1 MRKLY
6 TMKNLVK
13 GLMLSVAIA
22 LGATTAQAQS
32 TTGTGTGTGTGTED
46 VKPAAAT
53 EFWMGEKAA
62 EGMFYLYNVGAKIFA
77 TNNTPSETDITKA
90 TLWTAKGSNNSFSF
104 TGKNGYVFHMSSI
117 AGAGKTW
124 TVNIK
129 NNGDATTFTLKTGKT
144 TEKGAVYAFSKDE
157 GWFTSNVRYF
167 NVDGK
172 EYTAAKS
179 QNYLNDWLF
188 ISDAQKKAYTEY
200 VKLFNQ
206 AKSYTEA
213 GSKLFESKDVESTD
227 AIVNQINDALKSY
240 NYNTYEKENGGK
252 AKLEAAIKA
261 AEDFIKTTT
270 GINEIGSTTDAK
282 VSEIYGVNGARKSQL
297 TKGLNIVKMSDG
309 TVKKVLVK

>member
-1 MRKLY
+1 MRNFY

-13 GLMLSVAIA
+13 GLMLSAVMTLGVA
-22 LGATTAQAQS
+22 TASAQE
-32 TTGTGTGTGTGTED
+32 TGTGN
-46 VKPAAAT
+46 VKPAT
-53 EFWMGEKAA
+53 STDFWMGETAKAG
-62 EGMFYLYNVGAKIFA
+62 EFYLYNVGAKIFA

-117 AGAGKTW
+117 ASAGKTW
-124 TVNIK
+124 TANIK
-129 NNGDATTFTLKTGKT
+129 NNVDATTFTLKTGKT
-144 TEKGAVYAFSKDE
+144 TKKGAVYAFSKDE
-157 GWFTSNVRYF
+157 GWLGTSNVRYF

-188 ISDAQKKAYTEY
+188 ISDDQKNAYTEY
-200 VKLFNQ
+200 VKLFNK
-206 AKSYTEA
+206 AKSYTEPD
-213 GSKLFESKDVESTD
+213 SKLFKSDNVDETD
-227 AIVNQINDALKSY
+227 AIVKQINDALKSY
-240 NYNTYEKENGGK
+240 NYNTYVDGGM
-252 AKLEAAIKA
+252 AKLKAAIKA
-261 AEDFIKTTT
+261 AENFIAT

>member
-62 EGMFYLYNVGAKIFA
+62 KGMFYLYNVGAKIFV
-77 TNNTPSETDITKA
+77 TDNTPSETDINKA
-90 TLWTAKGSNNSFSF
+90 TLWTASGSDNSFSF
-104 TGKNGYVFHMSSI
+104 TDEKGNLVITMNLTTAEI
-117 AGAGKTW
+117 AKKGLF
-124 TVNIK
+124 NLP
-129 NNGDATTFTLKTGKT
+129 NATKFGLETGT
-144 TEKGAVYAFSKDE
+144 TEGKGNAYKLAYYSLLPKIP
-157 GWFTSNVRYF
+157 THYF
-167 NVDGK
+167 NVDNDK
-172 EYTAAKS
+172 YTTATTPGDF
-179 QNYLNDWLF
+179 NDWLF
-188 ISDAQKKAYTEY
+188 ISYAQKKAYTEY
-200 VKLFNQ
+200 VDLFNK

-213 GSKLFESKDVESTD
+213 GSKLFESDEHEKTD
-227 AIVNQINDALKSY
+227 PIVNKINDALKSY
-240 NYNTYEKENGGK
+240 NYNTYKEENGGK
-252 AKLEAAIKA
+252 TKLEAAIKA
-261 AEDFIKTTT
+261 AEDFINPTT

>member
-22 LGATTAQAQS
+22 LGATTAQAQDN
-32 TTGTGTGTGTGTED
+32 GTGTGTGTGTED

-53 EFWMGEKAA
+53 EFWMGEEAA
-62 EGMFYLYNVGAKIFA
+62 EGRFYLYNVGANIFV
-77 TNNTPSETDITKA
+77 TGNTPSETDINKA
-90 TLWTAKGSNNSFSF
+90 TLWTASGSDNSFSF
-104 TGKNGYVFHMSSI
+104 TDEKGKLVITMDNLSAKI
-117 AGAGKTW
+117 
-124 TVNIK
+124 
-129 NNGDATTFTLKTGKT
+129 
-144 TEKGAVYAFSKDE
+144 TEKGLFNLPKATKFGLEPGTTKGKNAYKLAYSLKPFR
-157 GWFTSNVRYF
+157 TRYF
-167 NVDGK
+167 NVDK
-172 EYTAAKS
+172 DKYTPETTPGDF
-179 QNYLNDWLF
+179 NDWLF
-188 ISDAQKKAYTEY
+188 ISDDQKKAYTEY

-213 GSKLFESKDVESTD
+213 GSKLFESKDYEKTD
-227 AIVNQINDALKSY
+227 AIVIKINDALKSY
-240 NYNTYEKENGGK
+240 NYNTYKKDGE
-252 AKLEAAIKA
+252 AKLIAAITV
-261 AEDFIKTTT
+261 AEDFINDTT

>member
-1 MRKLY
+1 MRNFY

-13 GLMLSVAIA
+13 GLMLSAVMTLGVA
-22 LGATTAQAQS
+22 TASAQE
-32 TTGTGTGTGTGTED
+32 TGTKD
-46 VKPAAAT
+46 VKPAT
-53 EFWMGEKAA
+53 STDFWMGETAKAG
-62 EGMFYLYNVGAKIFA
+62 EFYLYNVGANIFA

-104 TGKNGYVFHMSSI
+104 TGKNGYVFQMSSTL
-117 AGAGKTW
+117 GAGKTW
-124 TVNIK
+124 TANIK
-129 NNGDATTFTLKTGKT
+129 KNGDATTFTLKTGKT

-157 GWFTSNVRYF
+157 GWITSNVRYF
-167 NVDGK
+167 NVKGK
-172 EYTAAKS
+172 EYNAAES
-179 QNYLNDWLF
+179 QSNSNDWLL
-188 ISDAQKKAYTEY
+188 ISDTQKKAYTEY
-200 VKLFNQ
+200 VNLFNK

-213 GSKLFESKDVESTD
+213 GSKLFKSDDLEKTN

-240 NYNTYEKENGGK
+240 NYNTYEEENGGK

-261 AEDFIKTTT
+261 AEDFINATT

-297 TKGLNIVKMSDG
+297 AKGLNIVKMSDG

>member
-13 GLMLSVAIA
+13 GLMLSAVMTLGVA
-22 LGATTAQAQS
+22 TASAQE
-32 TTGTGTGTGTGTED
+32 TGTGN
-46 VKPAAAT
+46 VKPAT
-53 EFWMGEKAA
+53 STDFWMGETAKAG
-62 EGMFYLYNVGAKIFA
+62 EFYLYNVGAKIFA
-77 TNNTPSETDITKA
+77 TNNTPSETDITNA

-172 EYTAAKS
+172 EYTATKS

-188 ISDAQKKAYTEY
+188 ISDVQKNAYTEY

-206 AKSYTEA
+206 AKSYTEK
-213 GSKLFESKDVESTD
+213 GSKLTD
-227 AIVNQINDALKSY
+227 AIVKQINDALKSY
-240 NYNTYEKENGGK
+240 NYNTYKEENGGR
-252 AKLEAAIKA
+252 AKLKDAIKA
-261 AEDFIKTTT
+261 AEYFISSTT

-282 VSEIYGVNGARKSQL
+282 VSEIYSVNGARKSQL

>member
-1 MRKLY
+1 
-6 TMKNLVK
+6 MKNLVK

-22 LGATTAQAQS
+22 LGATTAQAQ
-32 TTGTGTGTGTGTED
+32 GTGTGTGTED
-46 VKPAAAT
+46 VKPAAPT
-53 EFWMGEKAA
+53 DFWMGETAKAG
-62 EGMFYLYNVGAKIFA
+62 EFYLYNVGAKIFA

-117 AGAGKTW
+117 MGAGKTW
-124 TVNIK
+124 TANIE

-157 GWFTSNVRYF
+157 GWITSNVRYF

-172 EYTAAKS
+172 KYTAANS

-188 ISDAQKKAYTEY
+188 ISDDQKKAYTEY
-200 VKLFNQ
+200 VKLFNK
-206 AKSYTEA
+206 AKSYTE
-213 GSKLFESKDVESTD
+213 GDSKLTD
-227 AIVNQINDALKSY
+227 AIVKQINDALKSY
-240 NYNTYEKENGGK
+240 NYNTYQNGGE
-252 AKLEAAIKA
+252 AKLKAAIEAAKN
-261 AEDFIKTTT
+261 FIAT

-282 VSEIYGVNGARKSQL
+282 VSEIYGINGARKSQL

>member
-1 MRKLY
+1 MRNFY

-13 GLMLSVAIA
+13 GLMLSAVMTLGVA
-22 LGATTAQAQS
+22 TASAQE
-32 TTGTGTGTGTGTED
+32 TGTKD
-46 VKPAAAT
+46 VKPAT
-53 EFWMGEKAA
+53 STDFWMGETAKAG
-62 EGMFYLYNVGAKIFA
+62 EFYLYNVGAKIFA
-77 TNNTPSETDITKA
+77 TNNTPSKTDITKA

-104 TGKNGYVFHMSSI
+104 TGKNGYVFHMSSTL
-117 AGAGKTW
+117 GAGKTW
-124 TVNIK
+124 TTKIE

-157 GWFTSNVRYF
+157 GWVTSNVRYF

-172 EYTAAKS
+172 KYTAANTQS
-179 QNYLNDWLF
+179 NSNDWLL
-188 ISDAQKKAYTEY
+188 ISDTQKKAYDEY
-200 VKLFNQ
+200 VKLFNE

-213 GSKLFESKDVESTD
+213 NSKLFESDDNKATGKIVE
-227 AIVNQINDALKSY
+227 QINDALKSY
-240 NYNTYEKENGGK
+240 NYNTYEKKNGGK

-270 GINEIGSTTDAK
+270 GINEIVSTTDAK

>member
-1 MRKLY
+1 MRNFY

-13 GLMLSVAIA
+13 GLMLSAVMTLGVA
-22 LGATTAQAQS
+22 TASAQ
-32 TTGTGTGTGTGTED
+32 GTGTKD
-46 VKPAAAT
+46 VKPAT
-53 EFWMGEKAA
+53 STDFWMGETAKAG
-62 EGMFYLYNVGAKIFA
+62 EFYLYNVGAKIFA

-104 TGKNGYVFHMSSI
+104 TGKNGYVFYMSSI

-172 EYTAAKS
+172 EYTATKS

-188 ISDAQKKAYTEY
+188 ISDVQKNAYTEY

-206 AKSYTEA
+206 AKSYTEK
-213 GSKLFESKDVESTD
+213 GSKLTD
-227 AIVNQINDALKSY
+227 AIVKQINDALKSY
-240 NYNTYEKENGGK
+240 NYNTYKEENGGR
-252 AKLEAAIKA
+252 AKLKAAIKA
-261 AEDFIKTTT
+261 AEDFISSTT

-282 VSEIYGVNGARKSQL
+282 VSEIYSVNGARKSQL

>member
-1 MRKLY
+1 MRNFY

-13 GLMLSVAIA
+13 GLMLSAVMTLGVA
-22 LGATTAQAQS
+22 TASAQ
-32 TTGTGTGTGTGTED
+32 GTGTKD
-46 VKPAAAT
+46 VKPAT
-53 EFWMGEKAA
+53 STDFWMGETAKAG
-62 EGMFYLYNVGAKIFA
+62 EFYLYNVGAKIFA

-117 AGAGKTW
+117 ASAGKTW
-124 TVNIK
+124 TANIK

-172 EYTAAKS
+172 EYTATKS

-188 ISDAQKKAYTEY
+188 ISDVQKNAYTEY

-206 AKSYTEA
+206 AKSYTEK
-213 GSKLFESKDVESTD
+213 GSKLTD
-227 AIVNQINDALKSY
+227 AIVKQINDALKSY
-240 NYNTYEKENGGK
+240 NYNTYMKDGQ
-252 AKLEAAIKA
+252 AKLNDAIQTAEA
-261 AEDFIKTTT
+261 FINATT

-297 TKGLNIVKMSDG
+297 TKGLNIIKMSDG

>member
-22 LGATTAQAQS
+22 LGATTAQAQ
-32 TTGTGTGTGTGTED
+32 GTGTGTSTED
-46 VKPAAAT
+46 VKPAAST
-53 EFWMGEKAA
+53 EFWMGEEAA
-62 EGMFYLYNVGAKIFA
+62 EGMFYLYNVGAKIFV
-77 TNNTPSETDITKA
+77 TDNTPSETDINKA

-104 TGKNGYVFHMSSI
+104 TGKNGYVFHMSSL
-117 AGAGKTW
+117 ASAGKTW
-124 TVNIK
+124 TANIK

-172 EYTAAKS
+172 KYTAAES
-179 QNYLNDWLF
+179 QSDWNDWLL
-188 ISDAQKKAYTEY
+188 ISDTQKKAYDDY
-200 VKLFNQ
+200 VKLFKE
-206 AKSYTEA
+206 AKSYTE
-213 GSKLFESKDVESTD
+213 GDSKLTD
-227 AIVNQINDALKSY
+227 AIVKLINDALKSY
-240 NYNTYEKENGGK
+240 NYNTYKKDGE
-252 AKLEAAIKA
+252 AKLNAAINA
-261 AEDFIKTTT
+261 AEDFIKATT
-270 GINEIGSTTDAK
+270 GINEIGSTKDAK